1 MSDIV
6 LENIY
11 NKELFIP
18 AISPESKFVDGIEYT
33 KVVRLSNQKAAMVRK
48 DSLKEV
54 KRKTKA

>member
-1 MSDIV
+1 MYQTM

-18 AISPESKFVDGIEYT
+18 ATSSESKFVDGIEYI
-33 KVVRLSNQKAAMVRK
+33 KVVRLSNQKDAMVRK

>member
-18 AISPESKFVDGIEYT
+18 APSSESKVVDGIEYI
-33 KVVRLSNQKAAMVRK
+33 KVIRLSNQKYAMVRK

>member
-1 MSDIV
+1 M

-18 AISPESKFVDGIEYT
+18 ATSSESKFVDGIEYI
-33 KVVRLSNQKAAMVRK
+33 KVVRLSNQKDAMVRK